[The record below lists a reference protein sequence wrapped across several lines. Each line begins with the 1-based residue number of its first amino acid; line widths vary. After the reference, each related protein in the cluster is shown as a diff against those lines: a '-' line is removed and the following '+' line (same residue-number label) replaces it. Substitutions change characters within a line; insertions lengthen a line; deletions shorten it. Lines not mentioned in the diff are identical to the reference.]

1 MLILIN
7 KFTEVAG
14 YNQYA
19 KIYCLKILTNY
30 QKENLR
36 KNSIDKCIRNNK
48 IPISLTKKVT
58 TCYTEKKNYKKMM
71 TEIEKDTNKT
81 EIVHAHGLQEFVLL
95 KCLVYPK
102 QSTDSIRSL
111 IKNPMTFFRGKNRKA
126 NSVWNHKRPQI
137 AKAILRKNNKAA
149 GIMLI

>member
-1 MLILIN
+1 MRKTQIN
-7 KFTEVAG
+7 V
-14 YNQYA
+14 
-19 KIYCLKILTNY
+19 
-30 QKENLR
+30 
-36 KNSIDKCIRNNK
+36 D
-48 IPISLTKKVT
+48 
-58 TCYTEKKNYKKMM
+58 
-71 TEIEKDTNKT
+71 
-81 EIVHAHGLQEFVLL
+81 IVHAHGLQEFVLL

-111 IKNPMTFFRGKNRKA
+111 IKNPVTFFRGKNKKA